1 MLEEVK
7 ILEQVEKLS
16 LNPTIIQVLSSTLRL
31 QQKNY
36 KNKNMK
42 HYEHKFP
49 TYNCLYLKKKQK
61 VLWTNITDI
70 LDLNISS
77 CRWEICVLNVSYFY
91 SYNFSAEV

>member
-7 ILEQVEKLS
+7 ILEQVDKLS

-42 HYEHKFP
+42 HYEHKISHLQLLIF
-49 TYNCLYLKKKQK
+49 KKQK

-70 LDLNISS
+70 LDFLRNQKGGEAGERITLI
-77 CRWEICVLNVSYFY
+77 EILYQQV
-91 SYNFSAEV
+91 